1 MPPLSSRKPETVPTS
16 YPHIVRT
23 EGVCGGR
30 PRIAGSRIAVSTIA
44 GLFRQGESAQAIAA
58 SFPHLDPAS
67 VDEAIGYY
75 LEHREEIEAE
85 IRADSLDEALAQVGG
100 ILGEDG
106 VVSFV
111 NRIR

>member
-1 MPPLSSRKPETVPTS
+1 
-16 YPHIVRT
+16 
-23 EGVCGGR
+23 
-30 PRIAGSRIAVSTIA
+30 VSTIA
-44 GLFRQGESAQAIAA
+44 GLFRQGESAQEITA
-58 SFPHLDPAS
+58 SFPHLDLAS
-67 VDEAIGYY
+67 VEEAIGYY

-85 IRADSLDEALAQVGG
+85 IRADSLDEALVQVGG